1 MGLSGDVAADLV
13 EMHRH
18 GLRVRPRQHEPR
30 PLTVSRTDGTVKPD
44 PAKAFDIFAHRMDE
58 WVPGEHSLF
67 EHGRVDLVVEARAGG
82 QWYEV
87 DAASNRCQ
95 WGRVE
100 AYQPPELLVLIWQ
113 LSPEF
118 EFDASIE
125 TRLEIRFD
133 AAPGGGTRIRFEH
146 SGLAAYGDQAAAMRA
161 RLEAPDAWTY
171 WFEGLQG
178 LIG

>member
-1 MGLSGDVAADLV
+1 MTG
-13 EMHRH
+13 M
-18 GLRVRPRQHEPR
+18 
-30 PLTVSRTDGTVKPD
+30 LTIAPITREFTVKPD